1 MAKMPALSH
10 MVTLGI
16 KHGQEKSVATFAE
29 TVSAVA
35 QAASGKKKGANT
47 FLLTR

>member
-10 MVTLGI
+10 VITFRI
-16 KHGQEKSVATFAE
+16 EHGEEKSGATFAE
-29 TVSAVA
+29 TVPAVA
-35 QAASGKKKGANT
+35 QVDSGKKNETNT